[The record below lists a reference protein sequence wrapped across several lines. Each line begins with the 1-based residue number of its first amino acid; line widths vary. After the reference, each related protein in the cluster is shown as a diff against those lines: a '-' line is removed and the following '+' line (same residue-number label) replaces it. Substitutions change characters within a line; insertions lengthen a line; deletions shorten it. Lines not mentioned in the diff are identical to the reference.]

1 MIRKSN
7 SGNSN
12 ATRSNAT
19 TPSATVQP
27 GSASPEASSVSLLL
41 SRLTQRTR
49 EAIETA
55 CRIAQEEQRALAG
68 IFVEDVELLHAAT
81 YPFTRALDPVTAGM
95 RPIDASDVERSFI
108 DEARAVAQ
116 LVNSVA
122 ARHKVPASFRVAR
135 GTLLDQARREARPG
149 RVVVAAAA
157 GVGASGSSRTAS
169 SGGADDRVVTI
180 AASPD
185 ASRAMLDTLT
195 RALPPST
202 RLTVCLFEPEVR
214 PVQAEEI
221 EQACQRV
228 ESLLGRKVQ
237 WMRPDIDPGLATIE
251 AMLDTLRPGIIGL
264 APEVLES
271 QLARIT
277 SVLRRLGGTLILRE

>member
-1 MIRKSN
+1 MIRKSSSGKSN
-7 SGNSN
+7 STLSN
-12 ATRSNAT
+12 AT
-19 TPSATVQP
+19 QP
-27 GSASPEASSVSLLL
+27 APGSPEASSVSLLL

-81 YPFTRALDPVTAGM
+81 FPFTRALDTVTAGL
-95 RPIDASDVERSFI
+95 RPIDAHDVERVFAE
-108 DEARAVAQ
+108 EARAVAQ

-122 ARHKVPASFRVAR
+122 ARHKVPASFRVER
-135 GTLLDQARREARPG
+135 GTLLGQARREARPG
-149 RVVVAAAA
+149 QVVIAAAA
-157 GVGASGSSRTAS
+157 GVGASGSSRSSSS
-169 SGGADDRVVTI
+169 SGEGERAVTF

-185 ASRAMLDTLT
+185 ASRVLLNTLT
-195 RALPPST
+195 RALPAST
-202 RLTVCLFEPEVR
+202 RLTVCLFEPEMHPAQAAR
-214 PVQAEEI
+214 QGQAEEI

-237 WMRPDIDPGLATIE
+237 WMRPDVDPGLATIE